1 MPAKPISRSALIL
14 ALLAMVALFGSPV
27 ARAADLPLP
36 DSPAISS
43 QAPPAPEIPADGSG
57 LFMPAPISQCKAGWC
72 SSTAQCQ
79 DWFGPDWVCQLG
91 PGATCGLCHE
101 LA

>member
-1 MPAKPISRSALIL
+1 MHAKLTFRTALIP
-14 ALLAMVALFGSPV
+14 ALFATVALFGSQV

-36 DSPAISS
+36 DAPAISS
-43 QAPPAPEIPADGSG
+43 QAPAAPEVPADGSG
-57 LFMPAPISQCKAGWC
+57 LFMPEPIPQCKAGWC
-72 SSTAQCQ
+72 SSTSQCQ

-91 PGATCGLCHE
+91 PGASCGICRE

>member
-1 MPAKPISRSALIL
+1 MHAKLTLRPALIL
-14 ALLAMVALFGSPV
+14 ALFAVVAFCGTPLSH
-27 ARAADLPLP
+27 AADLPLP
-36 DSPAISS
+36 DAPAISS
-43 QAPPAPEIPADGSG
+43 QAPVAPEVPADGSG
-57 LFMPAPISQCKAGWC
+57 LFMPEPISQCKAGWC

-91 PGATCGLCHE
+91 PGQSCGLCQQ

>member
-1 MPAKPISRSALIL
+1 MHAKFTFSSALIL
-14 ALLAMVALFGSPV
+14 ALFAMVALFGSPV

-36 DSPAISS
+36 DAPAISS
-43 QAPPAPEIPADGSG
+43 QAPPAPEVPADGSD
-57 LFMPAPISQCKAGWC
+57 LFMPEPISQCKAGWC
-72 SSTAQCQ
+72 SSTEQCQ

-91 PGATCGLCHE
+91 PGATCGLCQQ

>member
-1 MPAKPISRSALIL
+1 MPAKLTCRSALIL
-14 ALLAMVALFGSPV
+14 ALFAMVALFGSPV

-36 DSPAISS
+36 DAPAISS
-43 QAPPAPEIPADGSG
+43 QAPPAPEVPADGSG
-57 LFMPAPISQCKAGWC
+57 LFIPEPISLCKTNMC

-79 DWFGPDWVCQLG
+79 DWFGPDWVCVLG
-91 PGATCGLCHE
+91 PGQSCGLCQE